1 MSDNGPARTMFATK
15 AIEMH
20 TLFAVRFKDTRV
32 GSKVPRRVLVQEID
46 VETTGGGKQ
55 AKMNIALVP
64 SGGGPLLVCG
74 WLDAAANRVRLRS
87 YATLTKV
94 FKAQATRFFDLPEPE
109 YQAFV
114 DEVREFVT
122 GNGFG
127 FDVYDE
133 DARYGGDKAQAP
145 AAAPA
150 SPSKMWALLGA
161 AVIALVAVGLLVS
174 LLLSR

>member
-20 TLFAVRFKDTRV
+20 TMFAVRFKDTRV

-55 AKMNIALVP
+55 AKMNIALVAT
-64 SGGGPLLVCG
+64 GAGPALVCG
-74 WLDAAANRVRLRS
+74 WIDAAASRVRLRS
-87 YATLTKV
+87 YSTLTKV
-94 FKAQATRFFDLPEPE
+94 FKAQAKRFFDLPEPE

-122 GNGFG
+122 GSGFG

-133 DARYGGDKAQAP
+133 DSRYGGDKAL
-145 AAAPA
+145 AAPA
-150 SPSKMWALLGA
+150 TAGSSKLWALVGA
-161 AVIALVAVGLLVS
+161 AVIALVAIGLLAS

>member
-1 MSDNGPARTMFATK
+1 MSDGGPARTMFAAK

-64 SGGGPLLVCG
+64 EGGGPSLVCG
-74 WLDAAANRVRLRS
+74 WLDAANNRVRLRS
-87 YATLTKV
+87 FATVTKI
-94 FKAQATRFFDLPEPE
+94 FKAQAKHFFDLPEAE
-109 YQAFV
+109 YQHFV
-114 DEVREFVT
+114 DEAREFVT
-122 GNGFG
+122 SNGFA

-133 DARYGGDKAQAP
+133 DSRYGKNHPEVSSP
-145 AAAPA
+145 ASA
-150 SPSKMWALLGA
+150 SPSRIWALVGA
-161 AVIALVAVGLLVS
+161 AVIAAVAVGLVLK
-174 LLLSR
+174 LLMP